1 MSYNGFPVREVHFFD
16 DGKIVANLTRAAE
29 YARLL
34 ASIRINAVVV
44 NNVNANYTTLE
55 PDNIEGLGR
64 IADVFRP
71 YGVQLG
77 MSLYFASPANLTD
90 LPTYDPLDSRVI
102 AFAIG
107 LQRGAQL
114 KEAEAVIETESPL

>member
-1 MSYNGFPVREVHFFD
+1 MDGTIERGYGGASIFFANNSVVD
-16 DGKIVANLTRAAE
+16 DLTRAAE

-55 PDNIEGLGR
+55 ERSIRGLGR

-77 MSLYFASPANLTD
+77 LSLDFASPSR
-90 LPTYDPLDSRVI
+90 LD
-102 AFAIG
+102 AP
-107 LQRGAQL
+107 
-114 KEAEAVIETESPL
+114 KM